1 MAFFAGKDG
10 RASFAST
17 TYKIT
22 RWAAERLNDLQDV
35 TNGESGGEG
44 EYVAGVTD
52 TEWEVDMDYYTGN
65 SPFASGKLNAGQ
77 TGTLILY
84 HTSGGTNW
92 TINAIVESSREEQ
105 DIRGRVRVYAKG
117 KGTSNGTS
125 GSTPP
130 TT

>member
-1 MAFFAGKDG
+1 MAFFSGKDG
-10 RASFAST
+10 RASFAAT

-22 RWAAERLNDLQDV
+22 RWQAERHADLPDV

-44 EYVAGVTD
+44 EYVAGVVD
-52 TEWEVDMDYYTGN
+52 TEWEVDMDYNTGN
-65 SPFASGKLNAGQ
+65 SPFAAGKLNPGQ

-84 HTSGGTNW
+84 HTNGGTNW
-92 TINAIVESSREEQ
+92 TINAIVESSREELEV
-105 DIRGRVRVYAKG
+105 RGRVRVYARG
-117 KGTSNGTS
+117 KGTSDGTT